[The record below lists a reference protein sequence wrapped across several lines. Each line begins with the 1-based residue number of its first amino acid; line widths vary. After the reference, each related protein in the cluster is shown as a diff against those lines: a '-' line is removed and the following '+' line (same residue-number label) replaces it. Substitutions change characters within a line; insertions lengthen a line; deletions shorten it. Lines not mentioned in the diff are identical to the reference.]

1 VTHRNSPPPRFVPRP
16 PPGVGDTAMR
26 RRDGGVVRRPP
37 PGAPPRGLRRAVPGS
52 HLAVAEKGGESGIA
66 GGIRRALDEAK
77 LKLLASKLKLQ
88 LSAALLRARL
98 GSQK

>member
-1 VTHRNSPPPRFVPRP
+1 
-16 PPGVGDTAMR
+16 
-26 RRDGGVVRRPP
+26 
-37 PGAPPRGLRRAVPGS
+37 
-52 HLAVAEKGGESGIA
+52 LATNEKGGESGIA